1 MVRRVLAWL
10 RAKLRAWRTRIA
22 DTLADLDLCNLAFVA
37 PAPHTVRRSK
47 SGRHW
52 KRLD

>member
-1 MVRRVLAWL
+1 MVRRLLAWL
-10 RAKLRAWRTRIA
+10 RAKLAAWRAKIA
-22 DTLADLDLCNLAFVA
+22 ETLADLDLCNMAFVA
-37 PAPHTVRRSK
+37 PATHTVRRSK